1 MPAEIS
7 SIAADAKGP
16 DGPIKGALLFKKRM
30 KAIGWWNW
38 MEQSKEQTTEKMFS
52 LVCAVLLTLA
62 SGLKNP
68 PEIHPAQQSEPLE
81 G

>member
-1 MPAEIS
+1 
-7 SIAADAKGP
+7 
-16 DGPIKGALLFKKRM
+16 
-30 KAIGWWNW
+30 

-68 PEIHPAQQSEPLE
+68 PEIHPAQQSKPLE